1 MKFCYMV
8 NLGGLRFGTDNTM
21 TESMSST
28 LLTEFGGLHESEQA
42 KFFERIPEDKRSVLV
57 AAMEDIDIENLAYD
71 FRKCPAKL
79 LDLFRTLPG
88 REQEK
93 FFNCMNPPEQCMLVG
108 VMSTAEAV
116 NILQTVYGTA
126 AETPQYD
133 TIAMILFELQ
143 CSAQFAADVAFGL
156 NSPLVADLLIIRE
169 KNAHP
174 IILEMDQSDERKFSL
189 LQDEW
194 DSLTWN
200 DIAKILYS
208 FTELH
213 PNIYDFLDS
222 KEQFI
227 GSWFLTHLFT
237 CDEKSWFGITWSLV
251 DRHNKKRKEMLEMQK
266 PGTLSMFFGKNF
278 DSGL

>member
-1 MKFCYMV
+1 
-8 NLGGLRFGTDNTM
+8 M
-21 TESMSST
+21 TESMSLT
-28 LLTEFGGLHESEQA
+28 LLTEFGDMHESEQA
-42 KFFERIPEDKRSVLV
+42 RFFERMPMDKRSVLV

-79 LDLFRTLPG
+79 LGLFRTFPG
-88 REQEK
+88 REQQK
-93 FFNCMNPPEQCMLVG
+93 FFDCMNPPEQCMLVG

-116 NILQTVYGTA
+116 NILQSIYGTA

-133 TIAMILFELQ
+133 TIAMILFELR

-156 NSPLVADLLIIRE
+156 NSPLVANLLIIRE

-174 IILEMDQSDERKFSL
+174 IILEMDESDEKNFSM
-189 LQDEW
+189 LQDKWE
-194 DSLTWN
+194 SFTWN

-213 PNIYDFLDS
+213 PDIYDFLDS

-227 GSWFLTHLFT
+227 GSWFSTHLFT

-251 DRHNKKRKEMLEMQK
+251 DRHNKKRKEMIEMQK
-266 PGTLSMFFGKNF
+266 PGTLSMFLGKNF
-278 DSGL
+278 ESGL

>member
-1 MKFCYMV
+1 
-8 NLGGLRFGTDNTM
+8 
-21 TESMSST
+21 MSST
-28 LLTEFGGLHESEQA
+28 LLTEFNGLHESEQA
-42 KFFERIPEDKRSVLV
+42 KFFERMPEDKRSVLV

-79 LDLFRTLPG
+79 LHLYQFLPG
-88 REQEK
+88 REQQK
-93 FFNCMNPPEQCMLVG
+93 FFDCMNPPEQCMLVG
-108 VMSTAEAV
+108 LMSTAEAV
-116 NILQTVYGTA
+116 NILQTVYGIA

-133 TIAMILFELQ
+133 TIAMILFELR

-251 DRHNKKRKEMLEMQK
+251 SRHNKKRKEMLEMQK
-266 PGTLSMFFGKNF
+266 PGTWSMFLGKNF
-278 DSGL
+278 ESGL